1 MKLFKRALTLTIL
14 AIFTMYSHA
23 QSIDEIKKNSNYIW
37 GEGNGT
43 TMSDAEG
50 EALRQMSVQISVSVY
65 NSSYDE
71 ESNDNSVQKAVL
83 QSVSSAKFTNVQ
95 MRVLEEEPNAKVFCF
110 MPRSEVKKMFEKRAN
125 HIANMVDAGKTAESR
140 MMIDEALRNYYWAL
154 VLAKTTPEPVEIEFN
169 DKKGEATSLLPIKIK
184 SVLAMINASV
194 DEIQDGKN
202 LILGFTYNGKP
213 VSSLNFKYNDGQ
225 SIVGPIVAR
234 DGIGEA
240 SMASIPADGKLHLT
254 YELRF
259 RNEVDPTDSDIAGA
273 FNAGILP
280 NINSSVAIAIKNNSK
295 KKAAA
300 PVLASAEMLAAQP
313 TNDKRSIAMQNADN
327 TDDLQQAVLAVEA
340 AISSNN
346 PKSAF
351 NYFTPE
357 GYTLFANLMAKNGK
371 VTLVGKAQSHN
382 FIIADGYI
390 IGRATNIKRQF
401 RNGKA
406 FMEKLVYRFNPESR
420 KIESVAFALTQRAEN
435 DIMNAAASWPEVSRW
450 AILNFMEDYQT
461 AFALKRTDYINSIFS
476 DDALI
481 ITGTILKKLNNAERA
496 FDRSK
501 SLDLGGP
508 KDIAYSQLSKTEYI
522 DRLRKIFSTR
532 EYVHLQFEDN
542 VTRMIDLPAING
554 INKGAAFGIEIKQRY
569 ESTGYSDDGYLTMVF
584 DTRGKLPIIHVRL
597 WQPDKN
603 NMMSLQEFISRFN
616 KQQSKI
622 KL

>member
-280 NINSSVAIAIKNNSK
+280 NINSSVAIAIKSNSK

-300 PVLASAEMLAAQP
+300 PVLASAEILAAQP

-327 TDDLQQAVLAVEA
+327 TDDLQKAVLAVEA

-357 GYTLFANLMAKNGK
+357 GYTLFANLMAKKGK

-616 KQQSKI
+616 K
-622 KL
+622 

>member
-1 MKLFKRALTLTIL
+1 
-14 AIFTMYSHA
+14 MYSHA

-125 HIANMVDAGKTAESR
+125 HIVNMVDAGKTAESR

-300 PVLASAEMLAAQP
+300 PALASAEILAAQP

-461 AFALKRTDYINSIFS
+461 AFALKRIDYINSIFS

-616 KQQSKI
+616 K
-622 KL
+622 

>member
-1 MKLFKRALTLTIL
+1 MKLLKRALTLTIL

-95 MRVLEEEPNAKVFCF
+95 MRVLEEEPNARVFCF
-110 MPRSEVKKMFEKRAN
+110 MPRSEVKKMFEKRAS
-125 HIANMVDAGKTAESR
+125 HITNMVDAGKTAESR

-273 FNAGILP
+273 FNAGLLP
-280 NINSSVAIAIKNNSK
+280 NINSSVAIAIKSNSK

-300 PVLASAEMLAAQP
+300 PVLASAEILAAQP

-327 TDDLQQAVLAVEA
+327 TDDLQKAVLAVEA

-371 VTLVGKAQSHN
+371 VTLVGKAQNHN

-481 ITGTILKKLNNAERA
+481 ITGTILKKLDNAERA

-522 DRLRKIFSTR
+522 DRLRKIFNTR

-616 KQQSKI
+616 K
-622 KL
+622 

>member
-240 SMASIPADGKLHLT
+240 SMASIPTDGKLHLT

-300 PVLASAEMLAAQP
+300 PMLASAEMLAAQP
-313 TNDKRSIAMQNADN
+313 TNDKHSIAMQNADN
-327 TDDLQQAVLAVEA
+327 TDDLQKAVLAVEA

-616 KQQSKI
+616 K
-622 KL
+622 

>member
-1 MKLFKRALTLTIL
+1 
-14 AIFTMYSHA
+14 MYSHA

-125 HIANMVDAGKTAESR
+125 HITNMVDAGKTAESR

-300 PVLASAEMLAAQP
+300 PMLASAEMLAAQP
-313 TNDKRSIAMQNADN
+313 TNDKRSIAMQNANN
-327 TDDLQQAVLAVEA
+327 TDDLQKAVLAVEA

-406 FMEKLVYRFNPESR
+406 FMEKLVYRSNPESR

-616 KQQSKI
+616 K
-622 KL
+622 

>member
-95 MRVLEEEPNAKVFCF
+95 MRVLEEEPNTKVFCF
-110 MPRSEVKKMFEKRAN
+110 MPRSEVKKMFEKRAS

-300 PVLASAEMLAAQP
+300 PALASAEILAAQP

-327 TDDLQQAVLAVEA
+327 TDDLQKAVLAVEA

-616 KQQSKI
+616 K
-622 KL
+622 

>member
-110 MPRSEVKKMFEKRAN
+110 MSRSEVKKMFEKRAN
-125 HIANMVDAGKTAESR
+125 HIVNMVDAGKTAESR

-280 NINSSVAIAIKNNSK
+280 NINSSVAIAIKNNCK
-295 KKAAA
+295 KKATA
-300 PVLASAEMLAAQP
+300 PALASAEMLAAQP

-327 TDDLQQAVLAVEA
+327 TDDLQKAVLAVEA

-616 KQQSKI
+616 K
-622 KL
+622 

>member
-43 TMSDAEG
+43 TMSDAKG

-110 MPRSEVKKMFEKRAN
+110 MSRSEVKKMFEKRAN

-327 TDDLQQAVLAVEA
+327 TDDLQKAVLAVEA

-522 DRLRKIFSTR
+522 DRLRKIFNTR

-616 KQQSKI
+616 K
-622 KL
+622 

>member
-110 MPRSEVKKMFEKRAN
+110 MSRSEVKKMFEKRAS
-125 HIANMVDAGKTAESR
+125 HITNMVDAGKTAESR

-169 DKKGEATSLLPIKIK
+169 DKNGEATSLLPIKIK

-280 NINSSVAIAIKNNSK
+280 NINSSVAIAIKSNSK

-327 TDDLQQAVLAVEA
+327 TDDLQKAVLAVEA

-616 KQQSKI
+616 K
-622 KL
+622 

>member
-110 MPRSEVKKMFEKRAN
+110 MSRSEVKKMFEKRAN
-125 HIANMVDAGKTAESR
+125 HIVNMVDAGKTAESR

-154 VLAKTTPEPVEIEFN
+154 VLAKTTPEPIEIEFN

-327 TDDLQQAVLAVEA
+327 TDDLQKAVLAVEA

-616 KQQSKI
+616 K
-622 KL
+622 

>member
-110 MPRSEVKKMFEKRAN
+110 MPRSEVKKMFEKRAS

-273 FNAGILP
+273 FNAGLLP
-280 NINSSVAIAIKNNSK
+280 NINSSVAIAIKSNSK

-371 VTLVGKAQSHN
+371 VTLVGKAQNHN

-616 KQQSKI
+616 K
-622 KL
+622 

>member
-1 MKLFKRALTLTIL
+1 
-14 AIFTMYSHA
+14 MYSHA

-110 MPRSEVKKMFEKRAN
+110 MSRSEVKKMFEKRAN

-280 NINSSVAIAIKNNSK
+280 NINSSVAIAIKSNSK

-313 TNDKRSIAMQNADN
+313 TNDKHSIAMQNADN
-327 TDDLQQAVLAVEA
+327 TDDLQKAVLAVEA

-351 NYFTPE
+351 SYFTPE

-616 KQQSKI
+616 K
-622 KL
+622 

>member
-1 MKLFKRALTLTIL
+1 
-14 AIFTMYSHA
+14 
-23 QSIDEIKKNSNYIW
+23 
-37 GEGNGT
+37 
-43 TMSDAEG
+43 MSDAEG

-110 MPRSEVKKMFEKRAN
+110 MSRSEVKKMFEKRAN
-125 HIANMVDAGKTAESR
+125 HIVNMVDAGKTAESR

-327 TDDLQQAVLAVEA
+327 TDDLQKAVLAVEA

-481 ITGTILKKLNNAERA
+481 ITGTILKKLNSAERA

-542 VTRMIDLPAING
+542 ITRMIDLPAING

-616 KQQSKI
+616 K
-622 KL
+622 

>member
-95 MRVLEEEPNAKVFCF
+95 MRVLEEEPNARVFCF

-273 FNAGILP
+273 FNAGLLP

-300 PVLASAEMLAAQP
+300 PVLASAEILAAQP

-327 TDDLQQAVLAVEA
+327 TDDLQKAVLAVEA

-522 DRLRKIFSTR
+522 DRLRKIFNTR

-616 KQQSKI
+616 K
-622 KL
+622 

>member
-110 MPRSEVKKMFEKRAN
+110 MSRSEVKKMFEKRAS
-125 HIANMVDAGKTAESR
+125 HITNMVDAGKTAESR

-280 NINSSVAIAIKNNSK
+280 NINSSVAIAIKSNSK

-327 TDDLQQAVLAVEA
+327 TDDLQKAVLAVEA

-461 AFALKRTDYINSIFS
+461 AFALKRIDYINSIFS

-616 KQQSKI
+616 K
-622 KL
+622 

>member
-110 MPRSEVKKMFEKRAN
+110 MSRSEVKKMFEKRAN

-273 FNAGILP
+273 FNAGLLP
-280 NINSSVAIAIKNNSK
+280 NINSSVAIAIKSNSK

-508 KDIAYSQLSKTEYI
+508 KDIAYSRLSKTEYI

-616 KQQSKI
+616 K
-622 KL
+622 

>member
-110 MPRSEVKKMFEKRAN
+110 MPRSEVEKMFEKRAN

-280 NINSSVAIAIKNNSK
+280 NINSSVAIAIKSNSK

-300 PVLASAEMLAAQP
+300 PVLASAEILAAQP

-481 ITGTILKKLNNAERA
+481 ITGTILKKLDNAERA

-522 DRLRKIFSTR
+522 DRLRKIFNTR

-616 KQQSKI
+616 K
-622 KL
+622 

>member
-23 QSIDEIKKNSNYIW
+23 QSIDDIKKNSNYIW

-110 MPRSEVKKMFEKRAN
+110 MSRSEVKKMFEKRAN
-125 HIANMVDAGKTAESR
+125 HIVNMVDAGKTAESR

-259 RNEVDPTDSDIAGA
+259 RHEVAPTDSDIAGA
-273 FNAGILP
+273 FDAGHLP
-280 NINSSVAIAIKNNSK
+280 NINSSEAIAIKSNSK

-300 PVLASAEMLAAQP
+300 PMLASAEMLAAQP
-313 TNDKRSIAMQNADN
+313 TNDKHSIAMQNADN
-327 TDDLQQAVLAVEA
+327 TDDLQKAVLAVEA

-351 NYFTPE
+351 SYFTPE

-616 KQQSKI
+616 K
-622 KL
+622 

>member
-110 MPRSEVKKMFEKRAN
+110 MSRSEVKKMFEKRAN
-125 HIANMVDAGKTAESR
+125 HIVNMVDAGKTAESR

-280 NINSSVAIAIKNNSK
+280 NINSSVTIAIKNNSK

-616 KQQSKI
+616 K
-622 KL
+622 

>member
-110 MPRSEVKKMFEKRAN
+110 MSRSEVKKMFEKRAN
-125 HIANMVDAGKTAESR
+125 HIVNMVDAGKTAESR

-300 PVLASAEMLAAQP
+300 PVLASAEILAAQP

-327 TDDLQQAVLAVEA
+327 TDDLQKAVLAVEA

-461 AFALKRTDYINSIFS
+461 AFALKRIDYINSIFS

-616 KQQSKI
+616 K
-622 KL
+622 

>member
-110 MPRSEVKKMFEKRAN
+110 MSRSEVKKMFEKRAN
-125 HIANMVDAGKTAESR
+125 HIVNMVDAGKTAESR

-327 TDDLQQAVLAVEA
+327 TDDLQKAVLAVEA

-603 NMMSLQEFISRFN
+603 IMMSLQEFISRFN
-616 KQQSKI
+616 K
-622 KL
+622 

>member
-1 MKLFKRALTLTIL
+1 
-14 AIFTMYSHA
+14 MYSHA

-110 MPRSEVKKMFEKRAN
+110 MSRSEVKKMFEKRAN
-125 HIANMVDAGKTAESR
+125 HIVNMVDAGKTAESR

-300 PVLASAEMLAAQP
+300 PTLASAEILAAQP

-327 TDDLQQAVLAVEA
+327 TDDLQKAVLAVEA

-616 KQQSKI
+616 K
-622 KL
+622 

>member
-240 SMASIPADGKLHLT
+240 SMASIPADRKLHLT

-327 TDDLQQAVLAVEA
+327 TDDLQKAVLAVEA

-351 NYFTPE
+351 NYFAPE

-522 DRLRKIFSTR
+522 DRLRKIFNTR

-616 KQQSKI
+616 K
-622 KL
+622 

>member
-110 MPRSEVKKMFEKRAN
+110 MSRSEVKKMFEKRAN

-300 PVLASAEMLAAQP
+300 PVLASAEILAAQP

-351 NYFTPE
+351 SYFTPE

-371 VTLVGKAQSHN
+371 VTLVGKAQNHN

-522 DRLRKIFSTR
+522 DRLRKIFNTR

-616 KQQSKI
+616 K
-622 KL
+622 

>member
-110 MPRSEVKKMFEKRAN
+110 MSRSEVKKMFEKRAN
-125 HIANMVDAGKTAESR
+125 HIVNMVDAGKTAESR

-194 DEIQDGKN
+194 EEIQDNKN
-202 LILGFTYNGKP
+202 IILGFTYNGKP

-300 PVLASAEMLAAQP
+300 PALASAEILAAQP

-327 TDDLQQAVLAVEA
+327 TDDLQKAVLAVEA

-616 KQQSKI
+616 K
-622 KL
+622 

>member
-1 MKLFKRALTLTIL
+1 
-14 AIFTMYSHA
+14 MYSHA

-327 TDDLQQAVLAVEA
+327 TDDLQKAVLAVEA

-461 AFALKRTDYINSIFS
+461 AFALKRIDYINSIFS

-522 DRLRKIFSTR
+522 DRLRKIFNTR

-616 KQQSKI
+616 K
-622 KL
+622 

>member
-110 MPRSEVKKMFEKRAN
+110 MSRSEVKKMFEKRAN

-300 PVLASAEMLAAQP
+300 PALASAEMLAAQP

-327 TDDLQQAVLAVEA
+327 TDDLQKAVLAVEA

-542 VTRMIDLPAING
+542 VTRIIDLPAING

-616 KQQSKI
+616 K
-622 KL
+622 

>member
-110 MPRSEVKKMFEKRAN
+110 MPRSEVKKMFEKRAS

-280 NINSSVAIAIKNNSK
+280 NINSSVAITIKNNSK

-300 PVLASAEMLAAQP
+300 PALASAEILAAQP

-616 KQQSKI
+616 K
-622 KL
+622 

>member
-110 MPRSEVKKMFEKRAN
+110 MSRSEVKKMFEKRAN
-125 HIANMVDAGKTAESR
+125 HIVNMVDAGKTAESR

-259 RNEVDPTDSDIAGA
+259 RNEVDPTDSDIASA

-300 PVLASAEMLAAQP
+300 PVLAFAEMLAAQP

-327 TDDLQQAVLAVEA
+327 TDDLQKAVLAVEA

-616 KQQSKI
+616 K
-622 KL
+622 

>member
-95 MRVLEEEPNAKVFCF
+95 MRVLEEEPNARVFCF
-110 MPRSEVKKMFEKRAN
+110 MPRSEVKKMFEKRAS
-125 HIANMVDAGKTAESR
+125 HITNMVDAGKTAESR

-273 FNAGILP
+273 FNAGLLP
-280 NINSSVAIAIKNNSK
+280 NINSSVAIAIKSNSK

-300 PVLASAEMLAAQP
+300 PVLASAEILAAQP
-313 TNDKRSIAMQNADN
+313 TNDKHSIAMQNADN
-327 TDDLQQAVLAVEA
+327 TDDLQKAVLAVEA

-371 VTLVGKAQSHN
+371 VTLVGKAQNHN

-461 AFALKRTDYINSIFS
+461 AFALKRIDYINSIFS

-522 DRLRKIFSTR
+522 DRLRKIFNTR

-616 KQQSKI
+616 K
-622 KL
+622 

>member
-125 HIANMVDAGKTAESR
+125 HIVNMVDAGKTAESR

-169 DKKGEATSLLPIKIK
+169 DKTGEATSLLPIKIK

-295 KKAAA
+295 KKTAA
-300 PVLASAEMLAAQP
+300 PVLASAEILAAQP

-461 AFALKRTDYINSIFS
+461 AFALKRIDYINSIFS

-616 KQQSKI
+616 K
-622 KL
+622 

>member
-125 HIANMVDAGKTAESR
+125 HIVNMVDAGKTAESR

-202 LILGFTYNGKP
+202 LVLGFTYNGKP

-300 PVLASAEMLAAQP
+300 PALASAEILAAQP

-327 TDDLQQAVLAVEA
+327 TDDLQKAVLAVEA

-616 KQQSKI
+616 K
-622 KL
+622 

>member
-95 MRVLEEEPNAKVFCF
+95 MRVLEEEPNARVFCF

-125 HIANMVDAGKTAESR
+125 HIVNMVDAGKTAESR

-300 PVLASAEMLAAQP
+300 PVLASAEILAAQP

-616 KQQSKI
+616 K
-622 KL
+622 

>member
-1 MKLFKRALTLTIL
+1 MR
-14 AIFTMYSHA
+14 
-23 QSIDEIKKNSNYIW
+23 IKKNSNYIW

-110 MPRSEVKKMFEKRAN
+110 MSRSEVKKMFEKRAN
-125 HIANMVDAGKTAESR
+125 HIVNMVDAGKTAESR

-194 DEIQDGKN
+194 KEIQDDKN
-202 LILGFTYNGKP
+202 IILDFTYNGKP
-213 VSSLNFKYNDGQ
+213 MSSLNFKYNDGQ

-327 TDDLQQAVLAVEA
+327 TDDLQKAVLAVEV

-461 AFALKRTDYINSIFS
+461 AFALKRIDYINSIFS

-522 DRLRKIFSTR
+522 DRLRKIFSAR

-616 KQQSKI
+616 K
-622 KL
+622 

>member
-110 MPRSEVKKMFEKRAN
+110 MPRSEVKKMFEKRAS

-295 KKAAA
+295 KKTAA
-300 PVLASAEMLAAQP
+300 PVLASAEILAAQP

-327 TDDLQQAVLAVEA
+327 TDDLQKAVLAAEA

-461 AFALKRTDYINSIFS
+461 AFALKRIDYINSIFS

-522 DRLRKIFSTR
+522 DRLRKIFNTR

-616 KQQSKI
+616 K
-622 KL
+622 

>member
-125 HIANMVDAGKTAESR
+125 HIVNMVDAGKTAESR

-327 TDDLQQAVLAVEA
+327 TDDLQKAVLAVEA

-616 KQQSKI
+616 K
-622 KL
+622 

>member
-110 MPRSEVKKMFEKRAN
+110 MSRSEVKKMFEKRAN
-125 HIANMVDAGKTAESR
+125 HITNMVDAGKTAESR

-300 PVLASAEMLAAQP
+300 PVLASAEILAAQP

-327 TDDLQQAVLAVEA
+327 TDDLQKAVLAVEA

-461 AFALKRTDYINSIFS
+461 AFALKRIDYINSIFS

-616 KQQSKI
+616 K
-622 KL
+622 

>member
-110 MPRSEVKKMFEKRAN
+110 MSRSEVKKMFEKRAN
-125 HIANMVDAGKTAESR
+125 HIVNMVDAGKTAESR

-300 PVLASAEMLAAQP
+300 PALASAEMLAAQP

-327 TDDLQQAVLAVEA
+327 TDDLQKAVLAVEA

-616 KQQSKI
+616 K
-622 KL
+622 

>member
-125 HIANMVDAGKTAESR
+125 HIVNMVDAGKTAESR

-280 NINSSVAIAIKNNSK
+280 NINSSVAIAIKSNSK

-300 PVLASAEMLAAQP
+300 PVLASAEILAAQP
-313 TNDKRSIAMQNADN
+313 TNDKHSIAMQNADN
-327 TDDLQQAVLAVEA
+327 TDDLQKAVLAVEA

-616 KQQSKI
+616 K
-622 KL
+622 

>member
-110 MPRSEVKKMFEKRAN
+110 MSRSEVKKMFEKRAN

-300 PVLASAEMLAAQP
+300 PALASAEILAAQP

-327 TDDLQQAVLAVEA
+327 TDDLQKAVLAVEA

-420 KIESVAFALTQRAEN
+420 KIESVAFALTKRAEN

-616 KQQSKI
+616 K
-622 KL
+622 